1 MPVLAVNSEGV
12 NAAMSFICGLSTIAT
27 LIEPVPEAGVPLAPE
42 LELLEPPPPQPAAIT
57 QATATAVADER
68 RTVPLMVLSSCFNA
82 EVGIPPQPIALIA
95 LVYVGCQA
103 TRPTIRRRIKPCCI
117 RARVFEF
124 RPMLASSV

>member
-1 MPVLAVNSEGV
+1 MPVLAVNSLGV

-57 QATATAVADER
+57 PTTANAVADQR

-82 EVGIPPQPIALIA
+82 EVGIPPQPIAP
-95 LVYVGCQA
+95 YSVGLCW
-103 TRPTIRRRIKPCCI
+103 
-117 RARVFEF
+117 
-124 RPMLASSV
+124 LSSHLKAISQTHQSLLHSSTCV